1 MLRKVTTV
9 VLSAFAAI
17 AFTVGASMPASAHMR
32 HHHHHHHHHHV
43 MCGPFRMICLPMM
56 GR

>member
-9 VLSAFAAI
+9 VLSVFAAI

-32 HHHHHHHHHHV
+32 HHHHHHHHM